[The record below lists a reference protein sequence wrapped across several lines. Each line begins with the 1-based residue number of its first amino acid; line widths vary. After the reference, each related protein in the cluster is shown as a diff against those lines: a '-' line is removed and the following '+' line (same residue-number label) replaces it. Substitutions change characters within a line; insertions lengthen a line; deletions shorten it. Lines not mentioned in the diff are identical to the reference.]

1 MASTSSHNQKIY
13 KSVPFQG
20 TILGGLQDGLQII
33 IRGTVLSS
41 DESRFAVDFQTGD
54 SENDIAFQFN
64 PRFEEGGYVA
74 CNTKQNGSW
83 GLEERKMKMPF
94 QKGKPFEICVLV
106 QSSDFKVKVNW
117 SHFLQY
123 SHRVPF
129 HGVDT
134 ISVEGP
140 LQLDSIKFQ
149 EHNWKFHE
157 GRYEKVALHQIVP
170 VRVCD
175 STTIPLTVHPS
186 PTYTLPYFTAISG
199 GLCPYKTIIVSGT
212 VLPNAQTFHIRLLS
226 GSDIT
231 FHLNPRFNENAVVHN
246 TKLNNSSGSKEHSLP
261 GKMPF
266 KCGQNFSVRIVCKN
280 HCLRVTVDGK
290 LLCEYRYCLKSLLAI
305 NNLEVA
311 GDIQLAHVQA

>member
-1 MASTSSHNQKIY
+1 M
-13 KSVPFQG
+13 SVPFQG

-149 EHNWKFHE
+149 
-157 GRYEKVALHQIVP
+157 
-170 VRVCD
+170 

>member
-1 MASTSSHNQKIY
+1 MPFSDVQPPYLNPG
-13 KSVPFQG
+13 VPFQG

-149 EHNWKFHE
+149 
-157 GRYEKVALHQIVP
+157 
-170 VRVCD
+170 
-175 STTIPLTVHPS
+175 
-186 PTYTLPYFTAISG
+186 TLPYFTAISG

-266 KCGQNFSVRIVCKN
+266 KCGQNFSLRITCKN

-290 LLCEYRYCLKSLLAI
+290 LLCEYRYCLKNLLAI